1 LTGAA
6 QSETLEAV
14 SIRLI
19 VGSVFRSVV
28 GAVAAL
34 TLASCGGTAS
44 LSADGAAGAGGGDA
58 ATTDGPAG
66 ALHVG
71 LAGAWP
77 LDLDGRDVSGNGLD
91 LDVTGIP
98 LATGHFGK
106 GLAFSGVAGATI
118 AQRHVADAS
127 LDLATGD
134 FTVSFWISFNA
145 TSSPQF
151 VLAKNYADG
160 GWFVGWAQTQWA
172 YGFPS
177 PKGGTF
183 ADPTVT
189 PATGTFHHVV
199 FERSGDSARMLI
211 DGTLVGTA
219 SVTDNPAP
227 SAAAF
232 QVGGYST
239 GGLAAS
245 RNVVNGIVD
254 DVAIWH
260 RALEANELAYINAHA
275 VATGL

>member
-6 QSETLEAV
+6 RSETLEAV
-14 SIRLI
+14 SIRWIL
-19 VGSVFRSVV
+19 

-34 TLASCGGTAS
+34 SLASCGSAAS
-44 LSADGAAGAGGGDA
+44 LSPDGAAGGDA
-58 ATTDGPAG
+58 SPTLDVPAADGSAG
-66 ALHVG
+66 TLHVG
-71 LAGAWP
+71 LAGAWSF
-77 LDLDGRDVSGNGLD
+77 DGDGRDQSGNGLD

-98 LATGHFGK
+98 LATGRFGK
-106 GLAFSGVAGATI
+106 GLSFSGVAGTTI

-134 FTVSFWISFNA
+134 FTVSFWISFKA

-199 FERSGDSARMLI
+199 FERSGDSAQMLI
-211 DGTLVGTA
+211 DGTSVGTA
-219 SVTDNPAP
+219 SVTDNPVP

-239 GGLAAS
+239 GGVAAS

-260 RALEANELAYINAHA
+260 RALGANELAYINAHA
-275 VATGL
+275 VSTGL